1 VDIVPFILLTANS
14 RFVLRWVWGGL
25 VLFIPVINFL
35 SLGYLTKTSN
45 LLMIGGIGLPT
56 WEERGDIFRDGA
68 KLFYIFILYEALPS
82 FLFSCGFFLASFGNF
97 ITAFLGWVLKWAAAL
112 AFVGC
117 SFFLPFGFCAF
128 AENKDVRGAF
138 EFEKIAVAVKEVLAH
153 YVLGFALTAVCLYAT
168 YKLHR
173 IPFLFGF
180 ILSSVLTYYV
190 FLVAA
195 YYFTQLYRGT
205 SVSAVKTGD

>member
-1 VDIVPFILLTANS
+1 M
-14 RFVLRWVWGGL
+14 RWVWGGL
-25 VLFIPVINFL
+25 VLLIPGVNFL

-56 WEERGDIFRDGA
+56 WDERGDIWRDGA
-68 KLFYIFILYEALPS
+68 RLFYIFILYEALPS
-82 FLFSCGFFLASFGNF
+82 FLFSCGFFLAAFGNF
-97 ITAFLGWVLKWAAAL
+97 VTAFLGGLLKWAAAL
-112 AFVGC
+112 AFLAC

-128 AENKDVRGAF
+128 AENREVRSAF
-138 EFEKIAVAVKEVLAH
+138 EFEKIAVAVNEVLAH
-153 YVLGFALTAVCLYAT
+153 YILGFAITAVCLYVT

-180 ILSSVLTYYV
+180 VISSILTYYV

-195 YYFTQLYRGT
+195 YYFTQLYRKT
-205 SVSAVKTGD
+205 SVSAAKTGE